1 MKIIGSDYDGTLN
14 FNGIDDRK
22 RAAIEKWRDAGNVF
36 TVISGRAVQSVQDLQ
51 NEQTFGCD
59 YYIGSNGAR
68 IVNGDGETVFMAPC
82 KQELMIP
89 LLTFLFELDC
99 PIGIMHTDP
108 PCYILPT
115 ADKCTRAEDYP
126 FDNMPDIPFYTQIS
140 TFVGSFEEASVIAA
154 KVRERFGEDFNPLQ
168 NGNCIDIVRAD
179 INKAQGL
186 YRLAELVGAGYDDI
200 IAVGDNIND
209 RDMIAEFRSYAM
221 ENGVDE
227 IKALAKF
234 TTPGVAELIARE
246 LGE

>member
-14 FNGIDDRK
+14 YNGIDDKK
-22 RAAIEKWRDAGNVF
+22 RAAIEKWRNAGNVF
-36 TVISGRAVQSVQDLQ
+36 TVISGRGVQSVCELQ

-82 KQELMIP
+82 KQEQMLP
-89 LLTFLFELDC
+89 LLTYLFELGC
-99 PIGIMHTDP
+99 PIGIIHTDP
-108 PCYILPT
+108 PCYIYPT
-115 ADKCTRAEDYP
+115 AEGCTREDDYP
-126 FDNMPDIPFYTQIS
+126 FDSMPDIPFYTQIS
-140 TFVGSFEEASVIAA
+140 TFMDTVEEAAEITA
-154 KVRERFGEDFNPLQ
+154 KIRERFGDDFNPLQ

-179 INKAQGL
+179 MNKAKGL
-186 YRLAELVGAGYDDI
+186 YKLAELLGAGYDDI

-221 ENGVDE
+221 ENGVEE
-227 IKALAKF
+227 IKRLAKF
-234 TTPGVAELIARE
+234 TTPGVTELIERE